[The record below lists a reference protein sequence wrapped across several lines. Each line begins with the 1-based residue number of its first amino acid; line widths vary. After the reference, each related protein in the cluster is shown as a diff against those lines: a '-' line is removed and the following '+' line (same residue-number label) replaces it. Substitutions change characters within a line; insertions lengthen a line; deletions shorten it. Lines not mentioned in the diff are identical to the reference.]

1 MLHALQSGHLSFSD
15 QIVGVVGEGAY
26 FDGAFDHL
34 QLPLALN
41 QNDTGGFNAVDQNYT
56 VSMWFYAEGEAQQ
69 DISTNPQVLFANHAS
84 NEDSRLGLMLV
95 PSSTGAGTDL
105 VFFDG
110 SHNSTDSLALIES
123 GIALRNWHH
132 LAMTF
137 DAANAELA
145 FYIDGSPR
153 SSLTLNDP
161 ANAVSCPTFEE
172 GSGTLALP
180 RR

>member
-1 MLHALQSGHLSFSD
+1 MNYKDVPSSEALCSAFNECNNAENDDKNRLLAMLHALQSGHLSFSD

-26 FDGAFDHL
+26 FDGADHL

-110 SHNSTDSLALIES
+110 SHNSTDSLPI
-123 GIALRNWHH
+123 
-132 LAMTF
+132 
-137 DAANAELA
+137 
-145 FYIDGSPR
+145 
-153 SSLTLNDP
+153 
-161 ANAVSCPTFEE
+161 
-172 GSGTLALP
+172 
-180 RR
+180 